1 MVVANKVKLLKRS
14 HLICHKEQTRLKN
27 SEWALRAQRREKKL
41 AAAAVEGKLYEIKC
55 I

>member
-14 HLICHKEQTRLKN
+14 HLICHKEQTRLKK
-27 SEWALRAQRREKKL
+27 LRMGSQQSQEKL
-41 AAAAVEGKLYEIKC
+41 AAAVEGKLYEIKC